1 MTMTVAFQDNPREFL
16 AKCGDFLSGH
26 EAEHN
31 LILTLC
37 YHAEQKIKRGEK
49 SDIRFSLLSNDNDLV
64 MVAAQTPPNNLVLSR
79 ATQLDIELLAEKL
92 AEQGASFPGVVGPSD
107 VASAFA
113 NRWTQLTGR
122 KSVEYMDQLIYMLK
136 KVTMPHDV
144 AGKLRPARP
153 DEAPLIAEWVAA
165 FSREA
170 LPKAEQKHGVEELK
184 KAEETIKAGRVFVWD
199 VNGKPVAQ
207 AGLSGTDT
215 VARIS
220 MVYTPAEERGK
231 GYASA
236 AVAQLS
242 QMQLDAGKKMC
253 CLYADARNPVSNSMY
268 RKIGYEFVGRSSLYV
283 LEKQA

>member
-1 MTMTVAFQDNPREFL
+1 MTMTVSFQDNPRDFL
-16 AKCGDFLSGH
+16 ARCSTYLSQN

-37 YHAEQKIKRGEK
+37 YHAEQQLKRGEK
-49 SDIRFSLLSNDNDLV
+49 TDIRFAELSNDDDIVLI
-64 MVAAQTPPNNLVLSR
+64 AAQTPPNNLVLSR
-79 ATQLDIELLAEKL
+79 ASLPEIDKLAETLAEK
-92 AEQGASFPGVVGPSD
+92 GYKFPGVVGPSD
-107 VASAFA
+107 VASAFS
-113 NRWTQLTGR
+113 NRWTQLTGQQ
-122 KSVEYMDQLIYMLK
+122 SVEYMDQLIYMLK
-136 KVTMPHDV
+136 KVTMPDEV
-144 AGKLRPARP
+144 PGKLRPART

-170 LPKAEQKHGVEELK
+170 LPKAEQKHGGEERK

-207 AGLSGTDT
+207 AGLSGTDS

-236 AVAQLS
+236 AVAHLS

-253 CLYADARNPVSNSMY
+253 CLYAAARNPVSNSIY

-283 LEKQA
+283 FEKKA